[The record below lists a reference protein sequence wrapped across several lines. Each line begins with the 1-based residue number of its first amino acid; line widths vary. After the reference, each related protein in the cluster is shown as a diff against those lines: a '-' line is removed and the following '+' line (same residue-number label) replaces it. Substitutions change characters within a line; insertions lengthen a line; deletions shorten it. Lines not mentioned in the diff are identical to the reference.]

1 MKEYYIIET
10 IPFDYP
16 IQVQYSESSHFCV
29 WYSGTGKIYKEV
41 NDMEWLVVLLGYLF
55 GRNYHDKK
63 KWNNMTTEQQYQA
76 MWKKTFEVRLTIW
89 D

>member
-1 MKEYYIIET
+1 MLGVLELERFIE
-10 IPFDYP
+10 
-16 IQVQYSESSHFCV
+16 
-29 WYSGTGKIYKEV
+29 EV

-76 MWKKTFEVRLTIW
+76 MWKKHLK
-89 D
+89 